1 MKILA
6 ALFEEPIGWIILVL
20 GIITFIGY
28 IAVYFRTNRLESTI
42 NQNRKKTK
50 KRHVYNGNGYTTE
63 PDVNNWEDVSE
74 YMKDFNSIQVSYKI
88 VAQLVPIFPLLGL
101 LGTVWGLMKEIGG
114 MTEVAAGQPIDT
126 SILISGLSTAMVTT
140 FAGLVMAIFFK
151 IIDSLLVSKKM
162 YRMELFFDTFEREYQ
177 VAKDKYIINDKTEDK

>member
-20 GIITFIGY
+20 GIITLIGY
-28 IAVYFRTNRLESTI
+28 IAVYSRTNRLEGTI
-42 NQNRKKTK
+42 NQNKKKTK

-74 YMKDFNSIQVSYKI
+74 YMKDFNNIQVSYKI
-88 VAQLVPIFPLLGL
+88 VAQLVPVFPLLGL
-101 LGTVWGLMKEIGG
+101 LGTVWGLMKEISG

-126 SILISGLSTAMVTT
+126 SLLISGLSTAMVTT
-140 FAGLVMAIFFK
+140 FAGLVMAIAFK

-177 VAKDKYIINDKTEDK
+177 VAKDKYIINDKTDDK